1 MKIIAAIICTCA
13 MLTAAHAQQTKSF
26 TDKDGRFAGS
36 SIQRG
41 RQTDFFDAR
50 GRFSGSTFSQ
60 GTPSNP
66 QGRRER

>member
-1 MKIIAAIICTCA
+1 MKIILAIICACV
-13 MLTAAHAQQTKSF
+13 LSSTADAQQTKSF
-26 TDKDGRFAGS
+26 TDRDGRFAGS

-66 QGRRER
+66 QGRR